1 MLKLYSSGKE
11 FAGYLT
17 EYKNLCIESDLSSGD
32 KSLSFEYL
40 GNPADIANEEYIE
53 TKTDRYVVKE
63 ITPGVNGTQVRCQ
76 LDLEALEAGMFQQF
90 TAKDKTCAQAAALA
104 LVNTGWRVSVAE
116 DLAAKIRSVQTFRAT
131 PLTCLG
137 KIRDAFMCE
146 LRFDSLQQIVY
157 FASEFGEDRG
167 VYFLDGLNLKS
178 LDETI
183 DSYDYYT
190 RIIPIG
196 DDGLT
201 IEDVNDGKNYVEN
214 HQYSDKVRTLIWEDS
229 SYTDAQAL
237 MDDAI
242 QKLDDMSKPK
252 KSYRLRV
259 VDLAKQSLDYS
270 VLSYDLGDTVQIV
283 SGPLGIKEKQRIVS
297 MKEYPDS
304 PSDNECEVANTWLTW
319 EEMQDRLDKAADAWE
334 TVSNSDGSIKGVY
347 VHGVKAGDVVDIE
360 VVVNDEISTNSTI
373 TGMQSDITTL
383 GGQIQA
389 VGLRVGSIESTY
401 ITATDVAATYAT
413 ITNLDAT
420 NATVHDLNADYGTF
434 KAATV
439 TELGAHQAV
448 INSLDA
454 TYATVDLLNV
464 RAGSITTAM
473 LGTGVVDTAQ
483 IADGSIT
490 DAKIVELTANKIN
503 AGTLS
508 VDRLEIRGSNTSIVY
523 AINNITGA
531 IQAQNVDTINGEVLT
546 PRTITA
552 DKIVANAITAAEI
565 ASQTIT
571 ANEIAAGTSTA
582 NEIASQTITANE
594 IAANTITAN
603 QIASHTITADE
614 ITANNIAGTNGWINL
629 ASGTFNYG
637 NGALSWDGSALSVT
651 GTVNASNGKIGGWSI
666 GQNDLHSTNS
676 SGNYVTLANGS
687 NSTQDV
693 LVVRTGSSGSY
704 SYPFYLR
711 ADGTLHT
718 GMLDATGGTIGG
730 WTIGTNSLY
739 TQDSSG
745 NKISL
750 TNHNG
755 GGTTFANVGMT
766 MQASSNRLTAA
777 YKLEE
782 WSIAD
787 NTNTSYNYV
796 SYAGA
801 QAITARKDN
810 KSGTTVST
818 VRLDSANNKISA
830 VTTAAALT
838 ELLLQ
843 NSLRNISLHVNASG
857 VAVLWD
863 NTNRSAII
871 QSATNGN
878 VSIPHLLSVSSMT
891 SVGSVTVGSTDSGG
905 TGAVY
910 AVSAARRIALH
921 ANAAGNCG
929 LYDTGHDVWILRS
942 DSNQGV
948 YIPHNTYVSGDYLY
962 LGTTAATNS
971 PNIICANNKNNVAL
985 STTQSSAGVYHHNGS
1000 GASAKWLISI
1010 DTSGTVTANTSDE
1023 RYKNIFGITPEDEA
1037 LALLR
1042 GVDVINFEYK
1052 EDANHLTQNGF
1063 RAQQIRDVLQDNEIG
1078 LRPYL
1083 IIEDNQNSHTPI
1095 YDLSTPETDDITYSV
1110 DYSRF
1115 TPILWKGWQ
1124 IHDAEIEALKDEI
1137 AQLKAQLAS

>member
-17 EYKNLCIESDLSSGD
+17 DYKNLCIESDLSSGD

-40 GNPADIANEEYIE
+40 GNPADIENEQYIE

-63 ITPGVNGTQVRCQ
+63 ITPGVAGTQVRCQ

-157 FASEFGEDRG
+157 FASEFGADRG

-196 DDGLT
+196 EDGLT

-214 HQYSDKVRTLIWEDS
+214 HQHSDKVRTLIWEDS

-237 MDDAI
+237 MDDAV

-297 MKEYPDS
+297 MKEYPDN

-347 VHGVKAGDVVDIE
+347 VHGIKAGDVVDIE

-434 KAATV
+434 KTATV

-464 RAGSITTAM
+464 QAGSITTAM
-473 LGTGVVDTAQ
+473 LGTGIVGTAQ

-565 ASQTIT
+565 ASRTIT
-571 ANEIAAGTSTA
+571 ANEIAANTITA
-582 NEIASQTITANE
+582 NEILSQTITANE

-603 QIASHTITADE
+603 EIASHTITADEIASHTITADE
-614 ITANNIAGTNGWINL
+614 ITTSNIAGTNGWINL

-637 NGALSWDGSALSVT
+637 NGALSWNGTTLSVS
-651 GTVNASNGKIGGWSI
+651 GTV
-666 GQNDLHSTNS
+666 T
-676 SGNYVTLANGS
+676 
-687 NSTQDV
+687 
-693 LVVRTGSSGSY
+693 
-704 SYPFYLR
+704 
-711 ADGTLHT
+711 
-718 GMLDATGGTIGG
+718 ATAGTIGG
-730 WTIGTNSLY
+730 WTIDGTTGIYRTYGTTRTDIGQQTIKVLTISGGRIVETTKTVAGIKLTDTNREAALNSDFLSFY
-739 TQDSSG
+739 YNNSTQGVKVSTKLAPGVLDLALVESAGTTEIILSSSVYINAINSSG
-745 NKISL
+745 
-750 TNHNG
+750 TETAH
-755 GGTTFANVGMT
+755 GM
-766 MQASSNRLTAA
+766 L
-777 YKLEE
+777 YPGEVE
-782 WSIAD
+782 IF
-787 NTNTSYNYV
+787 
-796 SYAGA
+796 
-801 QAITARKDN
+801 
-810 KSGTTVST
+810 
-818 VRLDSANNKISA
+818 
-830 VTTAAALT
+830 
-838 ELLLQ
+838 
-843 NSLRNISLHVNASG
+843 NASG
-857 VAVLWD
+857 IAQTRIFNNARDMSVQVAAGGNAGLYDTSNGSWIIYSG
-863 NTNRSAII
+863 TN
-871 QSATNGN
+871 QT
-878 VSIPHLLSVSSMT
+878 VYIPHLLSVSSMS
-891 SVGSVTVGSTDSGG
+891 SVGSVTVGSTASGG

-929 LYDTGHDVWILRS
+929 LYDTGNNAWILRS

-1010 DTSGTVTANTSDE
+1010 DTSGVVTANTSDE

-1052 EDANHLTQNGF
+1052 EDKNHMTQNGF

-1095 YDLSTPETDDITYSV
+1095 YDLDTPETDDITYSV